1 MSSVNEFG
9 EGDSNDFSCYIS
21 INNHTRSDLGL
32 INFGTY
38 GEGGEW
44 PRSQPLNTI
53 EAGSSGRVHLKDK
66 LGTDGSE
73 GFVEFEVRLQQGTKT
88 FKLEFADPTGWKSNY
103 LRLRNGNNDGVLS
116 FVLNDSGGKGHPFYG
131 TVDVFETGYRP
142 SSTPMEV
149 DSEHQRRCTGTQKAK
164 ADNSVRANYDIGFD
178 APGEWF
184 DKSPI
189 HESIVIAALIRSKV
203 YVPRATNY
211 NNLNPKQWEY
221 ARGLVWNDDPTCLLF
236 EDEVDSNNTLS
247 SGATWA
253 AIFKAGNAKH
263 MIQRSHFGNLQFL
276 HAMASEIGENPYVTR
291 KALIDWMG
299 VMYKL
304 ACGNQGVSDQ
314 QKLRQH
320 LPKHFDDNTTPTGD
334 HTLYE
339 LLLATTQKYRR
350 IDVQKR
356 ALGSC
361 LHTIADSYAI
371 GHTQR
376 RLLNR
381 DDYQGRDD
389 KRFYKF
395 RPGMYG
401 RWGPVVTFHSYKDQ
415 SDHHAHYDGLPEGQ
429 GLPVPQVLD
438 SFNDIIGARDAIN
451 ACTRLIDF
459 WAEKKDWD
467 GGVRQF
473 LETDVFALDKEARDS
488 DNGVDQEDP
497 LFAQSFAHTSRPG
510 DAYDVEYH
518 AGLQRKLAGLDAQI
532 HTGLVRRQ
540 HTSLWRL
547 AGLFVISVLSFLCT
561 RFVVSYFKR

>member
-1 MSSVNEFG
+1 MSSVIELG

-53 EAGSSGRVHLKDK
+53 DAGTSGRVHLKDR
-66 LGTDGSE
+66 LGKDGSE
-73 GFVEFEVRLQQGTKT
+73 GFVEFEARLQQGIKT
-88 FKLEFADPTGWKSNY
+88 FKLEFADPTGMWNSNY

-116 FVLNDSGGKGHPFYG
+116 FSVKDSGKKGHPFYG
-131 TVDVFETGYRP
+131 TVDVFEAGYRS
-142 SSTPMEV
+142 SSTSTSAEKPHPM
-149 DSEHQRRCTGTQKAK
+149 HGTDTQQAK
-164 ADNSVRANYDIGFD
+164 ADDLVRANYDIGFD

-189 HESIVIAALIRSKV
+189 HESIVIAALIKSKI

-211 NNLNPKQWEY
+211 NNLNLKQWEY

-236 EDEVDSNNTLS
+236 EDEIDSNNTYS

-253 AIFKAGNAKH
+253 AIFKAGNEKH

-276 HAMASEIGENPYVTR
+276 HAMACILGEKPDTTK
-291 KALIDWMG
+291 KALIGWMG

-304 ACGNQGVSDQ
+304 ACGNQGVSDRH
-314 QKLRQH
+314 KLKQH
-320 LPKHFDDNTTPTGD
+320 LPDHFNNNTTPTGD

-339 LLLATTQKYRR
+339 LLIATTQKYRR
-350 IDVQKR
+350 IDTQKR

-376 RLLNR
+376 RLLNGG
-381 DDYQGRDD
+381 DYQGRDG
-389 KRFYKF
+389 KGFYKF
-395 RPGMYG
+395 RPGTYG
-401 RWGPVVTFHSYKDQ
+401 RWGPVITFHTYKDQ

-429 GLPVPQVLD
+429 GVPVPQNLD
-438 SFNDIIGARDAIN
+438 SFNTIIGARDAIS
-451 ACTRLIDF
+451 ACTKLIDF
-459 WAEKKDWD
+459 WAEKRDWD
-467 GGVRQF
+467 GGVHQF
-473 LETDVFALDKEARDS
+473 LETEVFALDKDARDS
-488 DNGVDQEDP
+488 DNGVDQRDP
-497 LFAQSFAHTSRPG
+497 VFARLNTY
-510 DAYDVEYH
+510 DNAYDMEYH
-518 AGLQRKLAGLDAQI
+518 AGLQRKLASLDTHA
-532 HTGLVRRQ
+532 HPDLAWRP
-540 HTSLWRL
+540 HASLWRL
-547 AGLFVISVLSFLCT
+547 LAILTTFVLSFLCT
-561 RFVVSYFKR
+561 MLVAFHYKR